1 MYPGNDTVI
10 KSNDQYLISMGFR
23 RFLTRPIF
31 SRVIN
36 GTEKTKYIKKIEEDY
51 ESYFFC
57 SFYYYNYFPP
67 APSQIFRVNQFN
79 TSEF

>member
-67 APSQIFRVNQFN
+67 APTQIFRVNQFN